1 MEGYMQKELNAESI
15 LPYILLAMTA
25 VTGLIDAVS
34 YLSLGHVFAAN
45 MTGNIVLLGFASMG
59 VPGVSVGRSLTALM
73 GFLVGAAIA
82 AASWQTPTQ
91 SRSFVQPVQFLHLK
105 PSSSSVRPSPQWDTR
120 AGRRHNSFSFT
131 PSSLLPG

>member
-59 VPGVSVGRSLTALM
+59 VPGVSVVRSLTALM
-73 GFLVGAAIA
+73 GFLVGAAIGGRIMA
-82 AASWQTPTQ
+82 DTNAITQFRAASSVFAFETI
-91 SRSFVQPVQFLHLK
+91 FLIGAT
-105 PSSSSVRPSPQWDTR
+105 V
-120 AGRRHNSFSFT
+120 A
-131 PSSLLPG
+131 